1 MAAPSKTFI
10 IYCSASNEYHTAL
23 ERQLQSLM
31 NIHLIQWWSYK
42 ETLPGEAEKKCKKC
56 R

>member
-1 MAAPSKTFI
+1 MAAPLKTFI
-10 IYCSASNEYHTAL
+10 IYCSANHEYHTAL
-23 ERQLQSLM
+23 EIQLKSLM
-31 NIHLIQWWSYK
+31 DDHFIRWWSYK